1 MIGIPEVE
9 QPLAVGLF
17 QQFAEHLLPDPSAL
31 VLEQPTVTGL
41 IGGPDVMG
49 QVLPAAA
56 RREDIQNAIEHF
68 SFIAPGVPRGRWFRQ
83 QAFDPVPL
91 GIS

>member
-1 MIGIPEVE
+1 
-9 QPLAVGLF
+9 
-17 QQFAEHLLPDPSAL
+17 
-31 VLEQPTVTGL
+31 
-41 IGGPDVMG
+41 MG

-56 RREDIQNAIEHF
+56 RREDIQNALEHF

-91 GIS
+91 GLS